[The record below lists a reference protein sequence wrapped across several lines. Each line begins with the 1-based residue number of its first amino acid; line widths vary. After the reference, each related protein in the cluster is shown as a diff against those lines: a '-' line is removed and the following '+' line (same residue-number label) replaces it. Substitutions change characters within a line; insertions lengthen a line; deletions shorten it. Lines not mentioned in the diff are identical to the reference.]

1 MLKDTWDFLKD
12 LGGFINQQRNYW
24 LIPLI
29 VTLVSLGALIV
40 FAQSSAIAPFIY
52 TLF

>member
-1 MLKDTWDFLKD
+1 MLKDTVDFLKD
-12 LGGFINQQRNYW
+12 LGGFLKAQKNYW

-29 VTLVSLGALIV
+29 VTLVFMGALIV